1 MRTTV
6 NLDDDVAAAV
16 EELRR
21 ERGVGLSQ
29 AVNELARTGL
39 RRSAQRR
46 RAITFTPRALGIKT
60 DVSNVAEVLE
70 RLDAEDGQDRPR

>member
-16 EELRR
+16 EEYRR

-39 RRSAQRR
+39 RRRAQRR
-46 RAITFTPRALGIKT
+46 RAITFTPRALGIKS
-60 DVSNVAEVLE
+60 DVSNVAEVLAL
-70 RLDAEDGQDRPR
+70 LDAVDGEDRPR

>member
-21 ERGVGLSQ
+21 EQGVGLSQ
-29 AVNELARTGL
+29 AVNELARAGL
-39 RRSAQRR
+39 GRRAQRR
-46 RAITFTPRALGIKT
+46 PAVTFTPRALGIKT
-60 DVSNVAEVLE
+60 DISNVAEVLE
-70 RLDAEDGQDRPR
+70 LLDAEDGQARAR